1 MRRGMLSPADTTH
14 RKDIPTVFLR

>member
-1 MRRGMLSPADTTH
+1 MLSPADTTH